1 MPATATTPTTSTP
14 STRTDPGHTPAGAA
28 PAGAAADPAAG
39 GGPAGGR
46 PRDVDTDVEA
56 LAARLTTTTDPAQ
69 RAALLQQITLTALP
83 LADAIAMRYTG
94 RGIETEDLVQVART
108 ALVKA
113 THRYHPSAG
122 PGFAAYAAPTITGE
136 LKRWFRDHGWAVRP
150 PRRIQELRAGLAT
163 EEEHLRHTL
172 ARDPADHELATA
184 LAVTPADIAEARAAA
199 NGYHATSLD
208 APTPTG
214 TPLADHLLTT
224 DPPTTAIDLHHALQ
238 HALTTLTDRQRHIL
252 HLRYVDELTQTQIGH
267 HIGVSQMQVS
277 RILRTTLTQLRH
289 HLLTDHDTTHTTA
302 A

>member
-1 MPATATTPTTSTP
+1 LTATATSTAPSIP
-14 STRTDPGHTPAGAA
+14 STRTHPGHTPA
-28 PAGAAADPAAG
+28 DPAG
-39 GGPAGGR
+39 GGPAGADPAGGGPAAGR
-46 PRDVDTDVEA
+46 SRDVDTDVEA
-56 LAARLTTTTDPAQ
+56 LAARLGATTDPTE
-69 RAALLQQITLTALP
+69 RAALLQQVTLTALP

-113 THRYHPSAG
+113 THRYHPGAG

-172 ARDPADHELATA
+172 ARDPADHELAAA

-208 APTPTG
+208 TPTPTG

>member
-1 MPATATTPTTSTP
+1 MTATATSTAPSIP
-14 STRTDPGHTPAGAA
+14 STRTHPGHTPADPAGGG
-28 PAGAAADPAAG
+28 PAGADPAG

-46 PRDVDTDVEA
+46 SRDVDTDVEA
-56 LAARLTTTTDPAQ
+56 LAARLGATTDPTE
-69 RAALLQQITLTALP
+69 RAALLQQVTLTALP

-113 THRYHPSAG
+113 THRYHPGAG

-172 ARDPADHELATA
+172 ARDPADHELAAA

-208 APTPTG
+208 TPTPTG